1 MPRWKQKQNQDRY
14 KESDKM
20 STEEIFGAVS
30 GGIGA
35 LSGLASFGMGID
47 SMITARRKQAEAER
61 KNKQLMDE
69 ARSEE
74 HTSELQ
80 SPMYLVCRLLLEKK
94 KTNKKKK
101 KIKKYK
107 TKDRQTGE

>member
-14 KESDKM
+14 KNDKM

-47 SMITARRKQAEAER
+47 SMITARRKQAI
-61 KNKQLMDE
+61 D
-69 ARSEE
+69 
-74 HTSELQ
+74 
-80 SPMYLVCRLLLEKK
+80 
-94 KTNKKKK
+94 
-101 KIKKYK
+101 
-107 TKDRQTGE
+107 G